1 MQKIFL
7 IAVDVKDEGRHI
19 EDHAFRKVLAENE
32 EEAKRIVF
40 DELSEDYG
48 FEFEEFEDAIAF
60 CDEIDTT
67 APSQSFGCGY

>member
-19 EDHAFRKVLAENE
+19 EDHAFRKVLAESE

-40 DELSEDYG
+40 EELTDYSYEDYD
-48 FEFEEFEDAIAF
+48 EFEDAIAF
-60 CDEIDTT
+60 CDEICSTT
-67 APSQSFGCGY
+67 PLQSFGCGY